1 MSGPPAPRP
10 GRPRY
15 AAASAA
21 RHCSRLPEL
30 FGQRGFEGTT
40 TREIGALAGVDPA
53 LIARYF
59 GSKAHL
65 YIAVVVAESGS
76 DEPRRRPGE

>member
-15 AAASAA
+15 AAASREALFSAA
-21 RHCSRLPEL
+21 PEL

-40 TREIGALAGVDPA
+40 TREIRASAGVDPA

-59 GSKAHL
+59 GSKADF
-65 YIAVVVAESGS
+65 YIAVVVCKAGATSA
-76 DEPRRRPGE
+76 